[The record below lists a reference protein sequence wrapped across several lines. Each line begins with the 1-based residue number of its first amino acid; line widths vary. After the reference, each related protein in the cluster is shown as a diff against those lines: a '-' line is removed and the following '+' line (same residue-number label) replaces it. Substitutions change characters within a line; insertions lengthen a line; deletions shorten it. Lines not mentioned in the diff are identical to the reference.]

1 MILADIG
8 NRHVH
13 IWDEGRIAHLG
24 IQDAIAQYGTEKVY
38 YITVNARHAE
48 ILAALENWRDISE
61 LLVIEGEY
69 AGMGADRKALCLSHA
84 TGLFV
89 DAGSAIT
96 VDRVVE
102 GVYQGGYILP
112 GIHAYQ
118 KAYAAISPV
127 LDVEIER
134 SLSLNE
140 LPKSTQSGVSY
151 GIITP
156 IVASIEKTAGSLP
169 VYCTGADGAWIA
181 HYLEKA
187 VYDETLLFQGMLQ
200 ASLKIMKKVETC

>member
-8 NRHVH
+8 NRHAH
-13 IWDEGRIAHLG
+13 IWDEGRITHLG
-24 IQDAIAQYGTEKVY
+24 VQDAIERYGSERVY
-38 YITVNARHAE
+38 YITVNTHHAE
-48 ILAALENWRDISE
+48 TLAALEEWRDISRS
-61 LLVIEGEY
+61 LVIEGEY
-69 AGMGADRKALCLSHA
+69 AGMGVDRKALCLSHT

-102 GVYQGGYILP
+102 GAYQGGYILP

-134 SLSLNE
+134 SLSLDA
-140 LPKSTQSGVSY
+140 LPKNTQSSVSY
-151 GIITP
+151 GIMAP
-156 IVASIEKTAGSLP
+156 IVASIEKTAGPLP
-169 VYCTGADGAWIA
+169 VYCTGSDGAWIA

-187 VYDETLLFQGMLQ
+187 VYDETLLFQGML
-200 ASLKIMKKVETC
+200 KIIKKAERC